1 MLLVSPVA
9 YCTLR
14 LDGGP
19 QVVPVHTFG
28 ELQSA
33 PDAHDVLQAVA
44 PHRYGLHEVVVA
56 LWQTPAPLQV
66 RAELAVDPVQLAPAH
81 WVPDP

>member
-1 MLLVSPVA
+1 VSPVA

-33 PDAHDVLQAVA
+33 LEAHDALQAVA
-44 PHRYGLHEVVVA
+44 PQRYGLHEVVLAV
-56 LWQTPAPLQV
+56 WQTPAPLQLRV
-66 RAELAVDPVQLAPAH
+66 ELAVDPVQLAAAH
-81 WVPDP
+81 WVPEA